1 MSYLL
6 SHHWDCPDS
15 ERAVPFFLSPGSVRG
30 FQNDLWK
37 NVMEQL
43 LFEFTSQTDGGENS
57 VKMKAVRVVENREK
71 VLYLD
76 LFI

>member
-15 ERAVPFFLSPGSVRG
+15 ERAVPFFLSPGSVRV

-37 NVMEQL
+37 NVLEQL
-43 LFEFTSQTDGGENS
+43 LFEFT
-57 VKMKAVRVVENREK
+57 
-71 VLYLD
+71 
-76 LFI
+76 F